1 MNFWG
6 YKRPDGKVGIRN
18 HILILPASICAS
30 DTTRIIASQVEG
42 AITFNNQNGCSQVPP
57 DMKLTM
63 DVLAGYAANPNIYGT
78 VVVSLGCEGCQMNL
92 VVEAI
97 RERTNKPLKTLIIQ
111 EEGGTIKTVEKGVR
125 YAQEKIA
132 DPAKVSIAVSDRHF
146 GIGSDGLIT
155 IGPSDIADFR
165 MRIYNADGSEAEMC
179 GNGIRCV
186 AKYVYDHKMTDKKK
200 ITIETGA
207 GVKTLQLTVA
217 DGKVSLVR
225 VDMGEPIL
233 KPDLIPV
240 DASGEQVVD
249 EPIEVEGREWKMT
262 CVSMGNPHAVIFVED
277 TEHFELE
284 KYGPEFEH
292 HPRFPKR
299 TNTEFVHVISP
310 TEASM
315 RVWERGSAETLAC
328 GTGTCA
334 TVMACI
340 LNHKTEN
347 KVLVHLRGGDLTIEY
362 DPDNNHIYMTGPA
375 TEVFHGIWEEN

>member
-1 MNFWG
+1 MKFT
-6 YKRPDGKVGIRN
+6 KM
-18 HILILPASICAS
+18 H
-30 DTTRIIASQVEG
+30 
-42 AITFNNQNGCSQVPP
+42 GCGNDYVY
-57 DMKLTM
+57 
-63 DVLAGYAANPNIYGT
+63 V
-78 VVVSLGCEGCQMNL
+78 NL
-92 VVEAI
+92 FE
-97 RERTNKPLKTLIIQ
+97 
-111 EEGGTIKTVEKGVR
+111 
-125 YAQEKIA
+125 EKIA

-186 AKYVYDHKMTDKKK
+186 AKYVYDHKMTDKKE

-277 TEHFELE
+277 TDNFPLEEVGPLFENN
-284 KYGPEFEH
+284 PIF
-292 HPRFPKR
+292 PRR
-299 TNTEFVHVISP
+299 VNAEFVELVSP
-310 TEASM
+310 TYAKM
-315 RVWERGSAETLAC
+315 RVWERGTGETLAC

-334 TVMACI
+334 TAVACI
-340 LNHKTEN
+340 LNGKTEDEVTV
-347 KVLVHLRGGDLTIEY
+347 KLLGGELIIRWDRDANI
-362 DPDNNHIYMTGPA
+362 IYMTGSA
-375 TEVFHGIWEEN
+375 KVVFDGEIEV